1 MTTKTLTNAPV
12 TLHVYDLS
20 ESNSTYYAMG
30 FGLYHSG
37 LEVHG
42 TEYSW
47 GTDGPFCNEP
57 KKAYGV
63 MYRESLVLG
72 HTNKSSS
79 EVAKIAA
86 TVAQEM
92 QKAGSYHILQRNC
105 NHYARA
111 MAEKLVPNCAF
122 PGWVNRAAGLG
133 GAFSWMLPQ
142 DAFGDRQVPNGS
154 SSTSVPAAVSYEQ
167 QQQKATFNAFSGEGR
182 TLGHTD
188 ASSSSSS
195 SFGSSGSSGSGEA
208 NASGGFFS
216 KLWSR
221 TSSTTSTTTT
231 TNSSAHTTATTAV
244 KAATT
249 TTATTTS
256 VTPSTTSGGTAAP
269 TAPTV
274 PTAADRQK
282 ILMATQQRLKS
293 SSANL

>member
-133 GAFSWMLPQ
+133 SAFSWMLPQ

-154 SSTSVPAAVSYEQ
+154 SSTSMPAAVSYEQQ

-195 SFGSSGSSGSGEA
+195 SSGGSGSSGSGEA
-208 NASGGFFS
+208 NGSSGGFFS

-231 TNSSAHTTATTAV
+231 TNSSAQTTATTAV
-244 KAATT
+244 KT
-249 TTATTTS
+249 TTATS
-256 VTPSTTSGGTAAP
+256 VTPSTTGGGTAAP
-269 TAPTV
+269 TA